1 MADGALAGAL
11 PHGTRTRDVAGWLAR
26 ARQLEITRL
35 DAQLLLAHALG
46 RARTW
51 LLAHGDAPVTDA
63 DARAVDDLLARR
75 AAGEPLA
82 YLVGEREFH
91 GLALRV
97 TPAVLIP
104 RPDTETVVDWAVE
117 LLLPQTRPRVADLG
131 TGSGAIALAL
141 KQAVPAADVH
151 ACDNSPAALAVARDN
166 GQRLALAVTWHLGS
180 WWQAFAD
187 LGAKSGAFDLA
198 VANPPYL
205 AADDP
210 HLEALRHEPRA
221 ALVPRYDEADG
232 LADLATLIHDAA
244 AHLAPG
250 GWLLL
255 EHGFEQAQAVRDR
268 LRAAGFDAVQTRPDL
283 SGRPR
288 ATGGLRPAAA

>member
-1 MADGALAGAL
+1 MADEASDHALGPDA
-11 PHGTRTRDVAGWLAR
+11 RTATVAACLSR
-26 ARQLEITRL
+26 ARQLGIARL

-46 RARTW
+46 CARTW
-51 LLAHGDAPVTDA
+51 LLAHDDAPVPDA
-63 DARAVDDLLARR
+63 AAVESLWARR

-82 YLVGEREFH
+82 YLVGQREFH

-104 RPDTETVVDWAVE
+104 RPDTETVVDWAIE
-117 LLLPQTRPRVADLG
+117 LLRAEGRPRVADLG

-141 KQAVPAADVH
+141 KRAVPGADVH
-151 ACDNSPAALAVARDN
+151 ACDNCMAALDVARDN
-166 GQRLALAVTWHLGS
+166 GRRLGLAVTWHPGS
-180 WWQAFAD
+180 WWQAFESLEAER
-187 LGAKSGAFDLA
+187 GAFDLA

-221 ALVPRYDEADG
+221 ALVPRNASNGLSDLEA
-232 LADLATLIHDAA
+232 LIQDAP

-255 EHGFEQAQAVRDR
+255 EHGFEQAPAVRER
-268 LRAAGFDAVQTRPDL
+268 LTAAGFARVQTRPDL
-283 SGRPR
+283 AGHPR
-288 ATGGLRPAAA
+288 ASGGCLRHR